1 MKKSKEELKKKVDE
15 LEISEDAKITLL
27 EDIEDSVEKEEAQK
41 EETVLK
47 VEYDKVLKE
56 LEEIKRKYKER
67 FLSGDAIPEY
77 TEDEDLKEEKFIDV
91 KEI

>member
-27 EDIEDSVEKEEAQK
+27 EDIEDSVEKEEVQK

-67 FLSGDAIPEY
+67 FLSGDAIPER
-77 TEDEDLKEEKFIDV
+77 TEDEDLKEEKYIDV

>member
-27 EDIEDSVEKEEAQK
+27 EDIEDSVEKEEVQK

-67 FLSGDAIPEY
+67 FLSGDAIPER
-77 TEDEDLKEEKFIDV
+77 TEDEDLKEEKIIDV